1 MTTIQYTP
9 KAIEDMLRLVLFVY
23 ETEPT
28 YADQTADV
36 IEHGILIL
44 QSHPYI
50 GRHLHQENARE
61 LIISQGKSG
70 YIALYKYEEFRDLV
84 TILGIRHQREVDYH

>member
-1 MTTIQYTP
+1 MTAIQYTP
-9 KAIEDMLRLVLFVY
+9 KAIDDMFRLVLFVY
-23 ETEPT
+23 ETEPA

-36 IEHGILIL
+36 IENGILIL
-44 QSHPYI
+44 QSHPYL
-50 GRHLHQENARE
+50 GRVLTQINARE
-61 LIISQGKSG
+61 LIISHGKSG